1 MTNLLDQ
8 TRTQCPFP
16 TSKQFAPSVL
26 IVLDDDPVRQCL
38 SQAMQSLGFK
48 VVTAESISDGLAKIK
63 LCAPT
68 YAVVDV
74 RVDDG
79 CGLDIISAL
88 KQQRPHA
95 RAVIF
100 TSYGNIATAVRAV
113 KLGAIDYLVK
123 PADADDVV
131 SALLAPE
138 GRKAAPPNHPMSAD
152 RVRWEHIQYVY
163 EAYGRNVSEAARR
176 LNMHRRSLQRVLAK
190 RAPYVSTTGTVN
202 SVVAKE
208 ATGVLHATTDR
219 FSANT

>member
-1 MTNLLDQ
+1 VANLADPI
-8 TRTQCPFP
+8 RTQGS
-16 TSKQFAPSVL
+16 TSGRSGLSVL
-26 IVLDDDPVRQCL
+26 IVLDDDPIRQRL
-38 SQAMQSLGFK
+38 AQAMETLGFK
-48 VVTAESISDGLAKIK
+48 VVTAESISDGLAQIN
-63 LCAPT
+63 LCSPT

-74 RVDDG
+74 RLDDG

-95 RAVIF
+95 RAIIF
-100 TSYGNIATAVRAV
+100 TSYVNIATAVRAV

-176 LNMHRRSLQRVLAK
+176 LNMHRRSLQRKLAK
-190 RAPYVSTTGTVN
+190 RAPYDAVHDGNRDNVL
-202 SVVAKE
+202 AKNTSG
-208 ATGVLHATTDR
+208 ALHAATDR
-219 FSANT
+219 SSANT

>member
-1 MTNLLDQ
+1 M
-8 TRTQCPFP
+8 
-16 TSKQFAPSVL
+16 
-26 IVLDDDPVRQCL
+26 
-38 SQAMQSLGFK
+38 
-48 VVTAESISDGLAKIK
+48 TAESISDGLAQIN
-63 LCAPT
+63 LCSPT

-74 RVDDG
+74 RLDDG

-95 RAVIF
+95 RAIIF

-138 GRKAAPPNHPMSAD
+138 GRKAAPPKHPMSAD

-163 EAYGRNVSEAARR
+163 EACGRNVSEAARR
-176 LNMHRRSLQRVLAK
+176 LNMHRRSLQRILAR
-190 RAPYVSTTGTVN
+190 RAVYE
-202 SVVAKE
+202 VVHDGNRE
-208 ATGVLHATTDR
+208 
-219 FSANT
+219 

>member
-1 MTNLLDQ
+1 M
-8 TRTQCPFP
+8 RRRV
-16 TSKQFAPSVL
+16 A
-26 IVLDDDPVRQCL
+26 
-38 SQAMQSLGFK
+38 QAMESLGFK

-74 RVDDG
+74 RLDDG

-95 RAVIF
+95 RAIIF

-138 GRKAAPPNHPMSAD
+138 GRKAAPPNHPM
-152 RVRWEHIQYVY
+152 
-163 EAYGRNVSEAARR
+163 
-176 LNMHRRSLQRVLAK
+176 
-190 RAPYVSTTGTVN
+190 
-202 SVVAKE
+202 
-208 ATGVLHATTDR
+208 
-219 FSANT
+219 